1 MLLPV
6 LNEQG
11 RVQNTGGRASSIQSR
26 RCQRP
31 PGAAEFHATV
41 KRLRNELTKKS
52 IDFNVNMLE
61 SHRRQ
66 E

>member
-1 MLLPV
+1 MDALLS
-6 LNEQG
+6 NEQG
-11 RVQNTGGRASSIQSR
+11 LAQNAGRRTSYIQS
-26 RCQRP
+26 QGLQSP
-31 PGAAEFHATV
+31 PGDCEFYATV
-41 KRLRNELTKKS
+41 KRLRNEPTKKS